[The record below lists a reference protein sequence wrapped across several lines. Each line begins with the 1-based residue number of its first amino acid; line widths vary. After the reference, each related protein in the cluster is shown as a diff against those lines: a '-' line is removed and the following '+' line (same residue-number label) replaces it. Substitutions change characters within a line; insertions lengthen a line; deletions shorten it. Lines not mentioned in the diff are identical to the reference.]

1 MSESEKINW
10 TPELL
15 AEVRNEKGVVLGM
28 MSEAARRALIANK
41 DHAETYFRSREW
53 TDIKNVEIWPI
64 DSWNHAYRLSP
75 SYTPPELAP
84 KPYVDCPVCKFGEGK
99 HLLSFSHYRETSVVR
114 SIVEAVKFADF
125 AGFVFASGAVCVNVR
140 LPSGNGGPFDAP
152 IAVRFWTGTGGAK

>member
-28 MSEAARRALIANK
+28 MSEEARRAIISNM
-41 DHAETYFRSREW
+41 W
-53 TDIKNVEIWPI
+53 NVPRYSMEGFWKSGNWRV
-64 DSWNHAYRLSP
+64 DELNSAYRLSP

-84 KPYVDCPVCKFGEGK
+84 KPYVDCPVKLTASRAYFFNRHDGGRWE
-99 HLLSFSHYRETSVVR
+99 LSD
-114 SIVEAVKFADF
+114 AVDFADF
-125 AGFVFASGAVCVNVR
+125 AGFVYEGGAVCTACR
-140 LPSGNGGPFDAP
+140 LSGLKEGPFSAP

>member
-28 MSEAARRALIANK
+28 MSEEARRALIANK
-41 DHAETYFRSREW
+41 DHAETYLRFREW
-53 TDIKNVEIWPI
+53 KDIKNVEIWPI
-64 DSWNHAYRLSP
+64 DSWHHAYRLSP

-84 KPYVDCPVCKFGEGK
+84 KPYVDCPVKSKQGNAYSFNRQDGG
-99 HLLSFSHYRETSVVR
+99 HWDLSD
-114 SIVEAVKFADF
+114 AVDFADF
-125 AGFVFASGAVCVNVR
+125 AGYVYADKMVSCHPRRDN
-140 LPSGNGGPFDAP
+140 FDCRIAIAP